1 LNTVSYPTV
10 SAKQATVEKNWK
22 LIDADSEIVGRLAVV
37 AARLLRGK
45 HKPSFTPHVDCG
57 DHVII
62 VNADKVRFTGSK
74 FTEREY
80 QEYSG
85 YPGGQKRFTPR
96 EVMAKRPR
104 YVVEEAIRGMLPK
117 NRLGREIF
125 RNLHVY
131 AGPAHLHQAQQPVTF
146 EMEIRYANKTKP

>member
-1 LNTVSYPTV
+1 M
-10 SAKQATVEKNWK
+10 KNWK
-22 LIDADSEIVGRLAVV
+22 LIDAESEIVGRLAVV

-45 HKPSFTPHVDCG
+45 HKPGFTPHVDCG

-62 VNADKVRFTGSK
+62 VNADKVRLTGSK
-74 FTEREY
+74 FTDREY

-85 YPGGQKRFTPR
+85 YPGGQKRFTAR

-125 RNLHVY
+125 RSLHVY
-131 AGPAHLHQAQQPVTF
+131 AGATHPHQAQQPEVF
-146 EMEIRYANKTKP
+146 QMENRYANKTKP